1 MEQRAHFSKKLED
14 LKVKV
19 LRMAALSESA
29 VHKATKAYLENDAD
43 LAEEVIV
50 ADYAINKMEDEIDNF
65 SLELLAL
72 DQPMAVDL
80 RTIVGAQRII
90 VNLERLGDEA
100 VNLAHR
106 AMFLS
111 TRAPLPHN
119 PKMEALAATA
129 KMMLSD
135 SLKAYVDED
144 IQVAGVVCRTDDR
157 ADDLYISILRQFMTE
172 MVSESRIVERGV
184 HAIIGARHLERIADL
199 ATNVAE
205 SVFFIVEGTSMK
217 HACKGE

>member
-14 LKVKV
+14 LKVMV

-29 VHKATKAYLENDAD
+29 VHKAIRAYLENDAD
-43 LAEEVIV
+43 LAEAVIV
-50 ADYAINKMEDEIDNF
+50 GDETINEMEDEIDNF

-80 RTIVGAQRII
+80 RTIVGAQRIT

-106 AMFLS
+106 AIFLS
-111 TRAPLPHN
+111 TRPPMPHN
-119 PKMEALAATA
+119 PKMEDLANTV
-129 KMMLSD
+129 KKMLSEA
-135 SLKAYVDED
+135 LKAYVDD
-144 IQVAGVVCRTDDR
+144 DVNLAGQICRMDDK
-157 ADDLYISILRQFMTE
+157 ADDLTIAILRQMVAD

-184 HAIIGARHLERIADL
+184 HAIIGARHLERVGDL

-205 SVFFIVEGTSMK
+205 TVVFIVEGTSMK
-217 HACKGE
+217 HNCRG

>member
-29 VHKATKAYLENDAD
+29 VHKAIKAYLENDAD
-43 LAEEVIV
+43 LAEEVVIGDDV
-50 ADYAINKMEDEIDNF
+50 INEMEDEIDNF

-80 RTIVGAQRII
+80 RTIVGAQRIT

-106 AMFLS
+106 AIFLS
-111 TRAPLPHN
+111 TRPPLPHN
-119 PKMEALAATA
+119 PKMESLATIS
-129 KMMLSD
+129 KTMLSD
-135 SLKAYVDED
+135 AFKAYVDD
-144 IQVAGVVCRTDDR
+144 DVALAGQICRMDDK
-157 ADDLYISILRQFMTE
+157 ADDLNIAILRQLVSE

-184 HAIIGARHLERIADL
+184 HAIMGARHMERIADL

-205 SVFFIVEGTSMK
+205 SVVFIVEGTSMK
-217 HACKGE
+217 HSCKG

>member
-14 LKVKV
+14 LKVMV

-29 VHKATKAYLENDAD
+29 VHKAVRAYLENDAD
-43 LAEEVIV
+43 LAEEVIGG
-50 ADYAINKMEDEIDNF
+50 DEAINEMEDDIDNF

-80 RTIVGAQRII
+80 RTIVGAQRIT

-106 AMFLS
+106 AIFLS
-111 TRAPLPHN
+111 TRPPMPHN
-119 PKMEALAATA
+119 PKMEDLANTV
-129 KMMLSD
+129 KKMLSEA
-135 SLKAYVDED
+135 LKAYVDD
-144 IQVAGVVCRTDDR
+144 DVNLAGQICRMDDK
-157 ADDLYISILRQFMTE
+157 ADDLTIAILRQ
-172 MVSESRIVERGV
+172 MVSDMVAESRIVERGV
-184 HAIIGARHLERIADL
+184 HAIIGARHLERVGDL

-205 SVFFIVEGTSMK
+205 TVVFIVEGTSMK
-217 HACKGE
+217 HNCRG

>member
-14 LKVKV
+14 LKVMV

-29 VHKATKAYLENDAD
+29 VHKAIRAYLENDAD
-43 LAEEVIV
+43 LAESVIV
-50 ADYAINKMEDEIDNF
+50 GDEAINEMEDDIDNF

-80 RTIVGAQRII
+80 RTIVGAQRIT

-106 AMFLS
+106 AIFLS
-111 TRAPLPHN
+111 TRPPMPHN
-119 PKMEALAATA
+119 PKMEDLSNTA
-129 KMMLSD
+129 KKMLSE
-135 SLKAYVDED
+135 SLKAYVDD
-144 IQVAGVVCRTDDR
+144 DVSLAGQVCRMDDK
-157 ADDLYISILRQFMTE
+157 ADDLTIAILRQ
-172 MVSESRIVERGV
+172 MVADMVAESRIVERGV
-184 HAIIGARHLERIADL
+184 HAIIGARHLERIGDL

-205 SVFFIVEGTSMK
+205 TVVFIVEGTSMK
-217 HACKGE
+217 HNCRG

>member
-29 VHKATKAYLENDAD
+29 VHKAIKAYLENDAD

-50 ADYAINKMEDEIDNF
+50 GDEVINEMEDDIDNF

-80 RTIVGAQRII
+80 RTIVGAQRIT

-106 AMFLS
+106 AIFLS
-111 TRAPLPHN
+111 TRPPLPHN
-119 PKMEALAATA
+119 PKMEALATISKA
-129 KMMLSD
+129 MLSD
-135 SLKAYVDED
+135 ALKAYVDD
-144 IQVAGVVCRTDDR
+144 DVQIAGQVCRTDDK
-157 ADDLYISILRQFMTE
+157 ADDLNIAILRQFVTE

-205 SVFFIVEGTSMK
+205 SVVFVVKGTSMK
-217 HACKGE
+217 HSCKG

>member
-29 VHKATKAYLENDAD
+29 VHKAIKAYLENDAD
-43 LAEEVIV
+43 LAEEVVIG
-50 ADYAINKMEDEIDNF
+50 DDIINEMEDEIDNF

-80 RTIVGAQRII
+80 RTIVGAQRIT

-106 AMFLS
+106 AIFLS
-111 TRAPLPHN
+111 TRPPLPHN
-119 PKMEALAATA
+119 PKMESLASTA
-129 KMMLSD
+129 KVMLSD
-135 SLKAYVDED
+135 ALKAYVDD
-144 IQVAGVVCRTDDR
+144 DVPLAGQVCRMDDK
-157 ADDLYISILRQFMTE
+157 ADDLNISILRQFVSE

-184 HAIIGARHLERIADL
+184 HAIIGARHLERVADL

-205 SVFFIVEGTSMK
+205 SVVFIVEGTSMK
-217 HACKGE
+217 HSCKG

>member
-14 LKVKV
+14 LKVMV

-29 VHKATKAYLENDAD
+29 VHKAIKAYLENDAD
-43 LAEEVIV
+43 LAESVIV
-50 ADYAINKMEDEIDNF
+50 GDDVINEMEDEIDNF

-80 RTIVGAQRII
+80 RTIVGAQRIT

-111 TRAPLPHN
+111 TRPPMPHN
-119 PKMEALAATA
+119 PKMEKLASIA
-129 KMMLSD
+129 KLMLSD
-135 SLKAYVDED
+135 ALKAYIDD
-144 IQVAGVVCRTDDR
+144 DVALAGQVCRMDDK
-157 ADDLYISILRQFMTE
+157 ADDLNIAILRQLVSE
-172 MVSESRIVERGV
+172 MVTESRIVERGV
-184 HAIIGARHLERIADL
+184 HAIIGARHLERIGDL

-205 SVFFIVEGTSMK
+205 SVAFIVEGTSMK
-217 HACKGE
+217 HNCKG

>member
-14 LKVKV
+14 LKVMV

-29 VHKATKAYLENDAD
+29 VHKAVRAYLENDAD

-50 ADYAINKMEDEIDNF
+50 GDEAINEMEDDIDNF

-80 RTIVGAQRII
+80 RTIVGAQRIT

-106 AMFLS
+106 AIFLS
-111 TRAPLPHN
+111 TRPPMPHN
-119 PKMEALAATA
+119 PKMEDLANTV
-129 KMMLSD
+129 KKMLSEA
-135 SLKAYVDED
+135 LKAYVDD
-144 IQVAGVVCRTDDR
+144 DVNLAGQICRMDDK
-157 ADDLYISILRQFMTE
+157 ADDLTIAILRQ
-172 MVSESRIVERGV
+172 MVSDMVAESRIVERGV
-184 HAIIGARHLERIADL
+184 HAIIGARHLERVGDL

-205 SVFFIVEGTSMK
+205 TVVFIVEGTSMK
-217 HACKGE
+217 HNCRG

>member
-29 VHKATKAYLENDAD
+29 VHKAIKAYLENDAD

-50 ADYAINKMEDEIDNF
+50 GDEVINEMEDDIDNF

-80 RTIVGAQRII
+80 RTIVGAQRIT

-106 AMFLS
+106 AIFLS
-111 TRAPLPHN
+111 TRPPLPHN
-119 PKMEALAATA
+119 PKMEALATIS
-129 KMMLSD
+129 KSMLSD
-135 SLKAYVDED
+135 SLKAYVDD
-144 IQVAGVVCRTDDR
+144 DVQIAGQVCRTDDK
-157 ADDLYISILRQFMTE
+157 ADDLNIAILRQFVTE

-205 SVFFIVEGTSMK
+205 SVVFIVKGTSMK
-217 HACKGE
+217 HSCKG

>member
-14 LKVKV
+14 LKVMV

-29 VHKATKAYLENDAD
+29 VHKAVRAYLENDAD

-50 ADYAINKMEDEIDNF
+50 GDEAINEMEDEIDNF

-80 RTIVGAQRII
+80 RTIVGAQRIT

-106 AMFLS
+106 AIFLS
-111 TRAPLPHN
+111 TRPPMPHN
-119 PKMEALAATA
+119 PKMEDLANTV
-129 KMMLSD
+129 KKMLSEA
-135 SLKAYVDED
+135 LKAYVDD
-144 IQVAGVVCRTDDR
+144 DVSLAGQICRMDDK
-157 ADDLYISILRQFMTE
+157 ADDLTIAILRH
-172 MVSESRIVERGV
+172 MVSDMVAESRIVERGV
-184 HAIIGARHLERIADL
+184 HAIIGARHLERVGDL

-205 SVFFIVEGTSMK
+205 TVVFIVEGTSMK
-217 HACKGE
+217 HNCRG

>member
-1 MEQRAHFSKKLED
+1 MKQRAHFTKKLED

-29 VHKATKAYLENDAD
+29 VHKAIKAYIENDAD

-50 ADYAINKMEDEIDNF
+50 GDDIINEMEDDIDNF
-65 SLELLAL
+65 SIELLAL

-80 RTIVGAQRII
+80 RTIIGAQRIT

-106 AMFLS
+106 AIFLS
-111 TRAPLPHN
+111 TRPPLPHN
-119 PKMEALAATA
+119 PKMESLATTATL
-129 KMMLSD
+129 MLSD
-135 SLKAYVDED
+135 ALKAYVDEN
-144 IQVAGVVCRTDDR
+144 VSLAGQVCRMDDK
-157 ADDLYISILRQFMTE
+157 ADDLNISILRQFMSE
-172 MVSESRIVERGV
+172 MVAESRIVERGV
-184 HAIIGARHLERIADL
+184 HSIIGARHLERIADL

-205 SVFFIVEGTSMK
+205 SVVFIVEGTSMK
-217 HACKGE
+217 HSCKD

>member
-29 VHKATKAYLENDAD
+29 VHKAVKAYLENDAD
-43 LAEEVIV
+43 LAEEVISGDDV
-50 ADYAINKMEDEIDNF
+50 INDMEDAIDNF

-80 RTIVGAQRII
+80 RTIVGAQRIT

-106 AMFLS
+106 AIFLS
-111 TRAPLPHN
+111 TRPPLPHN
-119 PKMEALAATA
+119 PKMESLAAVA
-129 KMMLSD
+129 KVMLSD
-135 SLKAYVDED
+135 ALKAYVDD
-144 IQVAGVVCRTDDR
+144 DVNQAGVVCRMDDK
-157 ADDLYISILRQFMTE
+157 ADDLNIAILRQFMNE

-205 SVFFIVEGTSMK
+205 SVVFIVEGTSMK
-217 HACKGE
+217 HSCKG